1 MKNKINLKPIIGILL
16 FLFIIVIVSG
26 VFPISYFPMKNK
38 AYLVLNEARFNAISL
53 AISAYYD
60 QYHALPD
67 SLSILRK
74 DLRGIRWIEEFDD
87 AWGNPFIYDFSNE
100 KESIIV
106 SSLGKDVKFDGK
118 NDWTYQ
124 YKVENLKVIRT
135 ILNKPKNN

>member
-1 MKNKINLKPIIGILL
+1 
-16 FLFIIVIVSG
+16 
-26 VFPISYFPMKNK
+26 MKNK

-67 SLSILRK
+67 SLYILRK